1 MKAGL
6 LKRCCRCVY
15 VCAVQSGGSAAA
27 PAMAAPLHSQPR
39 SARSLS
45 LSLAPPRSL
54 HAQDSPLETS
64 RHAQR
69 LPETRTP
76 ALLFSA
82 VPARCSG
89 LFFALGLFF
98 SPLFSLL
105 RPYALS
111 AAPKPPRRAARK
123 KRSSRESE
131 RAHAPANPTPF
142 PRAALNQSD
151 CTPSQNTWRN
161 PPIFFRS
168 FK

>member
-1 MKAGL
+1 M
-6 LKRCCRCVY
+6 CVRY
-15 VCAVQSGGSAAA
+15 RAAEARQLRPWRLRFTLSRGARA
-27 PAMAAPLHSQPR
+27 P
-39 SARSLS
+39 SLS
-45 LSLAPPRSL
+45 LSPAPPRSL

-89 LFFALGLFF
+89 FSSLSGFFFF
-98 SPLFSLL
+98 PLFSLL

-131 RAHAPANPTPF
+131 RTHAPANPTPF

-161 PPIFFRS
+161 LPIIFRS
-168 FK
+168 YK